1 VPKKTT
7 KKTTP
12 GSSAKKST
20 KKPVSKKAPVKKVTK
35 APAAKKKPLTQ
46 TTKKPTTKKPT
57 TKKPAAKKTTKAT
70 TKKTPVTNKPVV
82 KKTTKPVTKKPVV
95 KKTTKAVTSKK
106 TPPKAEPKVTRVVV
120 ASAADSKKVNR
131 KGITIVAKKTMR
143 RKVTPKPITTFQ
155 TMGGT
160 LLGKRRKPMIVS
172 GPKAAPAENTFV
184 ELDDEAKKKL
194 KTPFNKRQLDSYK
207 AILLNK
213 LDELAGDVHRME
225 KEALQGESGASSK
238 LPQHL
243 AEQGSDAYD
252 QMLSLDL
259 AAADREIITEIIDAL
274 KRITAKTF
282 GLCELTGKAISLE
295 RLEELPWARYSID
308 AAREMERR
316 TQYQ

>member
-7 KKTTP
+7 KKITP
-12 GSSAKKST
+12 GSSAKKNT
-20 KKPVSKKAPVKKVTK
+20 KRPVSKKTPVKKVTK
-35 APAAKKKPLTQ
+35 APAAKKKPLTK

-57 TKKPAAKKTTKAT
+57 TKKPAAKKTTKAA
-70 TKKTPVTNKPVV
+70 TKKTPVT
-82 KKTTKPVTKKPVV
+82 KKPTV

-106 TPPKAEPKVTRVVV
+106 TPPKAEPKVTRVVP

-143 RKVTPKPITTFQ
+143 RKVTPKPITTFH
-155 TMGGT
+155 TLGGT

-172 GPKAAPAENTFV
+172 GPKAAPAENSFV

-225 KEALQGESGASSK
+225 KEALQGEGGASSK

-252 QMLSLDL
+252 QTLSLDL
-259 AAADREIITEIIDAL
+259 AAADREIITEILDAL

-282 GLCELTGKAISLE
+282 GLCELTGIAINLE